1 MWYIPMRYTPMMHAC
16 EMHAHETHTYE
27 VHAHEV
33 HAYETHTYE
42 IHAHEIYACEM
53 HVYKIHTHEI
63 HAYKVH
69 AYETITTRANRKPG
83 LRLDEGN
90 PAERSS
96 PNAEDPEMGGSMDA
110 DTPPSSRPLVQRAP
124 RRMTT
129 KLMRKR
135 MGARMAMAAPMKM
148 SAQPRRERGAS
159 RLQVQLCRQCAGQV
173 HHEVLHQEGH

>member
-1 MWYIPMRYTPMMHAC
+1 MRYTHAC
-16 EMHAHETHTYE
+16 EMHAHETHTHE
-27 VHAHEV
+27 VHAHVVHTHEVYAHEMHACEMYAYETHTYEV

-96 PNAEDPEMGGSMDA
+96 PNTEDPEMGGSINA
-110 DTPPSSRPLVQRAP
+110 ETPPSSRPLVQRAP

-129 KLMRKR
+129 KLMRKGR
-135 MGARMAMAAPMKM
+135 MGARMAM
-148 SAQPRRERGAS
+148 
-159 RLQVQLCRQCAGQV
+159 RLQ
-173 HHEVLHQEGH
+173 